1 MLGKKISLF
10 RFPRRDERLRRLWL
24 EAVRSP
30 DSTFSP
36 SSARVCS
43 EHFVDGKP
51 SKAFPVPSINVPG
64 ILQTHKDPVDL
75 VRQPEQA
82 ADLQVG
88 GNQECEE
95 LCQMKCQVTMMES
108 EIDRMKHLVKDLE
121 KTVSSQKNQLEKL
134 LFSYKEVK
142 RNSARL
148 SFYTGFPDT
157 AAFDAFFNFIKPMAV
172 RMDYKGTGKV
182 KEGHK
187 TGPSR
192 KLSLIDEFLMTCIRL
207 KVGLLEVDLAERFQ
221 VSVTTVSRTVV
232 TWVCLLH
239 SVLTQ
244 DISFG
249 MERHE
254 VDALMPPAFINLGY
268 SDVRI
273 ILDATEIRIER
284 PSHPQI
290 QRSTWSEYK
299 HGNTLKGL
307 VGISPNGCVTFVS
320 KLYGGSI
327 SDTQLTLQS
336 GLLHKLTAGDA
347 IMADRGFDMRHETSK
362 EGIRLY
368 IPPFTR
374 GRKALSYV
382 DAEDTRTIACLRID
396 VERAIRRMKSFHI
409 LNGSPLSLT
418 LVPLADQIF
427 SVCAFL
433 TNFQTPLRTHNARH
447 LHTPKDT
454 VDVVKKPSCSL
465 ISTIRPSH
473 ATPSPVSALPG
484 VSATDPSPQILA
496 TQQSESFAVP
506 SVSPTVQPASTV
518 DPFQLPVLISTCSS
532 QTVTEPSPASC
543 SPPSSVH
550 LSVTS
555 DSASMPNFL
564 AASVSS
570 SSSNT
575 EPLLTVLNNIPSSFP
590 WNQLQFRLHSGMYF
604 NSCAYDTS
612 FHCIGAVYNLI
623 DLTKKFHVIATPS
636 STGFQQLANQ
646 IATHRGPHSIKMA
659 LWSWLASCS
668 RSGSGAQPPLFR
680 KPNDTSVV
688 DVLWQFFSIASQ
700 DQPYEQDQSNLIT
713 VEVDEIY
720 QCTSC
725 KNQQIM
731 SNKKRHRLVIMPTSV
746 KAVGGSAHTHLSKLV
761 TQTVLGRTRKE
772 NKFCQLYGTIMQG
785 DLVCSYFPPVLC
797 IGLTTALGSMITKAD
812 TLQKFYAFKIDMSVS
827 LPGKTERVEYILA
840 AAIFNIAHHYSA
852 CCLQIASSGLSY
864 HYYNS
869 SNSALSPISL
879 TGDPSLPQEASR
891 TASNLEAIMYLRSD
905 LHTMSMII
913 VPCSPC
919 QIHIY

>member
-1 MLGKKISLF
+1 MCEAVRALCSERSLF

-30 DSTFSP
+30 DSTFFP

-43 EHFVDGKP
+43 DGKP
-51 SKAFPVPSINVPG
+51 SKPFSVPSINVPG
-64 ILQTHKDPVDL
+64 ILQTHKDPVIL

-95 LCQMKCQVTMMES
+95 LCQIKCQVTMMES

-121 KTVSSQKNQLEKL
+121 KTVISQKNQLEKL

-142 RNSARL
+142 GNSARL

-157 AAFDAFFNFIKPMAV
+157 AAFDAFFNFIKLMAV

-192 KLSLIDEFLMTCIRL
+192 KLSLIDEFLMTCMRL

-244 DISFG
+244 DISFW

-254 VDALMPPAFINLGY
+254 VDTLMPPPAFINLGY

-307 VGISPNGCVTFVS
+307 VGISPNGCVTFVIWR
-320 KLYGGSI
+320 LYLRHTVNSTI
-327 SDTQLTLQS
+327 W
-336 GLLHKLTAGDA
+336 LLHKLTAGVA

-382 DAEDTRTIACLRID
+382 DAKDTRTIACLRID

-465 ISTIRPSH
+465 ISTIRPSN

-518 DPFQLPVLISTCSS
+518 DPFQLPVFISTCSS
-532 QTVTEPSPASC
+532 QTKPCDKIWKVTRRN
-543 SPPSSVH
+543 VR
-550 LSVTS
+550 
-555 DSASMPNFL
+555 
-564 AASVSS
+564 
-570 SSSNT
+570 
-575 EPLLTVLNNIPSSFP
+575 TVLV
-590 WNQLQFRLHSGMYF
+590 LVG
-604 NSCAYDTS
+604 
-612 FHCIGAVYNLI
+612 
-623 DLTKKFHVIATPS
+623 HV
-636 STGFQQLANQ
+636 
-646 IATHRGPHSIKMA
+646 R
-659 LWSWLASCS
+659 
-668 RSGSGAQPPLFR
+668 
-680 KPNDTSVV
+680 
-688 DVLWQFFSIASQ
+688 
-700 DQPYEQDQSNLIT
+700 EQ
-713 VEVDEIY
+713 Y
-720 QCTSC
+720 
-725 KNQQIM
+725 
-731 SNKKRHRLVIMPTSV
+731 
-746 KAVGGSAHTHLSKLV
+746 
-761 TQTVLGRTRKE
+761 
-772 NKFCQLYGTIMQG
+772 
-785 DLVCSYFPPVLC
+785 
-797 IGLTTALGSMITKAD
+797 
-812 TLQKFYAFKIDMSVS
+812 
-827 LPGKTERVEYILA
+827 
-840 AAIFNIAHHYSA
+840 
-852 CCLQIASSGLSY
+852 
-864 HYYNS
+864 
-869 SNSALSPISL
+869 
-879 TGDPSLPQEASR
+879 
-891 TASNLEAIMYLRSD
+891 
-905 LHTMSMII
+905 
-913 VPCSPC
+913 
-919 QIHIY
+919 